1 MPLTQRP
8 FSANCYA
15 LSKVWFKCS
24 AVNLRVQ
31 DIAAISS
38 QIKSW
43 LYQDL
48 LVKPSELVL
57 FRRAEDGGLGLLNVK
72 IRSLAL
78 LVRTF
83 LETSINPNFR
93 HSLFHKQLFRFHV
106 MGENSLPD
114 PGFTPYYDRQFFE
127 LISYYKNTSSL
138 NIATMTTKQWYSVL
152 MEDRVLMRS
161 ENEELANVL
170 IPISIETQHPT
181 TDWPSVWNILRSKG
195 LGSDLISFQFKMVVD
210 YLPP

>member
-1 MPLTQRP
+1 MCKTLLPL
-8 FSANCYA
+8 
-15 LSKVWFKCS
+15 
-24 AVNLRVQ
+24 
-31 DIAAISS
+31 
-38 QIKSW
+38 
-43 LYQDL
+43 LYQYL
-48 LVKPSELVL
+48 LVIPSELVL

-93 HSLFHKQLFRFHV
+93 HSLFHEQLFRFHV

-114 PGFTPYYDRQFFE
+114 PGFTPYYDREFFD

-152 MEDRVLMRS
+152 LEDRVLMNPATEVS
-161 ENEELANVL
+161 AASL
-170 IPISIETQHPT
+170 IPVRIETIHPD
-181 TDWPSVWNILRSKG
+181 TDWTAVWKLARMKG
-195 LGSDLISFQFKMVVD
+195 LGSELISFQLKMLHRL
-210 YLPP
+210 LPTRERVARLGLDEGQAGL